1 MRRPLL
7 VLLIAVLVLPAT
19 ASAKLT
25 RLPGTGGTP
34 VVEVD
39 AAGTALVAWYLQQPS
54 GEAIALCRIP
64 RGAAACSA
72 PQILDATQG
81 ATSGVQPPVLRID
94 GSNVSLVAARQY
106 VVSMQSADGG
116 ATFGPM
122 VPISSGTYFT
132 GAIGADGAV
141 ALGYGPRFT
150 ASRVGGPL
158 ESRSVDL
165 NPGFGA
171 FQSVGFADGRPVY
184 VSGGRAP
191 RTAVSRWT
199 GRGDIF
205 DPSTWTRQRG
215 PAMVYY
221 DLDDGPRGL
230 WLVHERRRGLD
241 DDVVVRRWSRGR
253 FGSARAIPR
262 SAGNVIG
269 TTIAQDPKGRLAVA
283 WYDSRG
289 DRIRVAA
296 SRDGRRWSRART
308 LGRSAGIPST
318 MSIGLGP
325 DGRGLVVTDQ
335 GLVSR
340 PLLVGRVDVR
350 KFTRR

>member
-1 MRRPLL
+1 MRRSLL
-7 VLLIAVLVLPAT
+7 VLLTAVLVLPAT

-25 RLPGTGGTP
+25 RLPGTGETP

-64 RGAAACSA
+64 RGHARVPGAADSRRHARRHFRGAAAGAADRRPERVAGCRA
-72 PQILDATQG
+72 PVRRVDAVG
-81 ATSGVQPPVLRID
+81 RRRGDVRPD
-94 GSNVSLVAARQY
+94 
-106 VVSMQSADGG
+106 
-116 ATFGPM
+116 
-122 VPISSGTYFT
+122 
-132 GAIGADGAV
+132 GADQ
-141 ALGYGPRFT
+141 LGHVLHRRDRRPTAPSRSATGRDSPRRGS
-150 ASRVGGPL
+150 AGRSRR
-158 ESRSVDL
+158 RSVDL

-205 DPSTWTRQRG
+205 DPSTWTRRRG

-241 DDVVVRRWSRGR
+241 DDVVVRRWSAAASGPR
-253 FGSARAIPR
+253 AR
-262 SAGNVIG
+262 
-269 TTIAQDPKGRLAVA
+269 
-283 WYDSRG
+283 SRG
-289 DRIRVAA
+289 L
-296 SRDGRRWSRART
+296 RAT
-308 LGRSAGIPST
+308 
-318 MSIGLGP
+318 
-325 DGRGLVVTDQ
+325 
-335 GLVSR
+335 
-340 PLLVGRVDVR
+340 
-350 KFTRR
+350 